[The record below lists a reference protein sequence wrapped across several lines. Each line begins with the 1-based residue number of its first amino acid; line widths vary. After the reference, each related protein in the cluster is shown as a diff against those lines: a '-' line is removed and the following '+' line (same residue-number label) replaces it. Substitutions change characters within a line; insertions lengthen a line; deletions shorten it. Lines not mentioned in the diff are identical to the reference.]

1 MIKNLKINYMGDDD
15 DDDDIMDPIYSSEIE
30 DMENFNIYGDKKED

>member
-15 DDDDIMDPIYSSEIE
+15 DDDDIMDLIYSSEIE